1 MAKIKRQNKIRIIQ
15 TFGIIAVL
23 ILLLAFR
30 LAWIQVVKGEEY
42 SRLAIE
48 QQTSD
53 IPIEPKRGSI
63 YDRNGQ
69 ELATSATCYSVW
81 AFPPQITD
89 YYNDEQITEKSQQI
103 AVVLDCKAED
113 IKKMLTKKQ
122 SIVRI
127 ERYLDK
133 STVDKIKDLEIYGL
147 EVAENSKRFYP
158 MGEFASQALGSV
170 NDDGNGRSGLE
181 LQYEEYLN
189 GVAGRWIKK
198 GDANGNSLSYGYE
211 KYYHAENGFN
221 VVTTL
226 DEVLQ
231 HYAEKAIAKGMEK
244 TKAKRIMCV
253 GMDPKTG
260 DILTMASTP
269 SFDPNEATVPLD
281 PEEKK
286 KFDKLSP
293 QKQTEYLSE
302 MWKIPIIN
310 DVYEPGSTF
319 KLLTTSAVLEEG
331 VATPE
336 SKFTC
341 NSSYT
346 VPGTNVVLHCWSTK
360 PHGEQTLKQ
369 AVGNSCNPVQ
379 IQIAAN
385 LGKEKYYD
393 YLEMFGITRKTNI
406 DFPGEAGSLIQQKD
420 NIGPV
425 ELATMSYGHGI
436 AITPIQL
443 VTAVGAIANN
453 GVMMQPRMVKELTD
467 EDGKV
472 VKEFKSKEIRKVISS
487 KTASEMCDIMEYVV
501 SEGGGGL
508 AKIPGYRIGGKTG
521 TANKSENGKYSSD
534 TYSSFIGVAPM
545 DDPKIVFLVVVDSP
559 QGVKFGSTVA
569 APIAREFFQNAF
581 NYFEISPKFSE
592 DEKNNEKTEYV
603 YVPNVVN
610 KSAEE
615 ATGILGGQGLKY
627 EVLPKEE
634 GHEAF
639 TVVDQYPKGGKQIK
653 KGGTVYLYKE

>member
-379 IQIAAN
+379 IQIAAK

-472 VKEFKSKEIRKVISS
+472 VKEFKTKEIRKVISS

-501 SEGGGGL
+501 SDGGGGL

-592 DEKNNEKTEYV
+592 DEKNNEKRGCICCDT
-603 YVPNVVN
+603 
-610 KSAEE
+610 A
-615 ATGILGGQGLKY
+615 ILVQGSYGKL
-627 EVLPKEE
+627 
-634 GHEAF
+634 AF
-639 TVVDQYPKGGKQIK
+639 
-653 KGGTVYLYKE
+653 L